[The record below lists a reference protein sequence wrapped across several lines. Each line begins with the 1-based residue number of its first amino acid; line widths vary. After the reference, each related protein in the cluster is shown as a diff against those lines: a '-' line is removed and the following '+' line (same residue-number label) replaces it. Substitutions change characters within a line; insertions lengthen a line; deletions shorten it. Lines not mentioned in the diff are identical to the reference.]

1 MTYHKILSKHLPKI
15 GDNLEKW
22 GIGTVR
28 FKNKNAEGHMIES
41 ASPLCNGVLGEAA
54 DEFS

>member
-22 GIGTVR
+22 GIGTVT

-41 ASPLCNGVLGEAA
+41 ASPLCNKVLGEAA